1 VRRILATTVVPL
13 ALAVTACGR
22 SAPDFQSAAQRVI
35 EGDLENQIG
44 LGPLQGTCEE
54 PASRDVGA
62 TFTCTAAT
70 EDGQTITLDATI
82 QDDNRVGVQT
92 TNLLTVDNLATIEA
106 EAARILTEQVGQE
119 LPAEN
124 IDCGDQ
130 PRIAEVG
137 KSFTCALID
146 PGDPSKVY
154 DTAITIDDLTSPKH
168 IDVQVAAAPRG

>member
-1 VRRILATTVVPL
+1 VRRITASSVVAL

-35 EGDLENQIG
+35 EGDLESQIG
-44 LGPLQGTCEE
+44 LGPLEGSCEE
-54 PASRDVGA
+54 PSSRDVGA
-62 TFTCTAAT
+62 TFKCTATT
-70 EDGQTITLDATI
+70 EDGQTITIEATI
-82 QDDNRVGVQT
+82 EDDDRVGVQT

-106 EAARILTEQVGQE
+106 EAARLLTEQVGQE
-119 LPAEN
+119 LPAQN

-137 KSFTCALID
+137 KAFTCALID

-154 DTAITIDDLTSPKH
+154 DTAITIDDLTKPSH
-168 IDVQVAAAPRG
+168 IDVQVADAPRG